1 MSDIAAVLARGIA
14 YFCWWVAA
22 VGTMLTLIA
31 VALLIADR
39 DSFNEGLDA
48 GELIVFWV
56 VAAALLVAAGWALRR
71 LANHWDP
78 EH

>member
-1 MSDIAAVLARGIA
+1 MTDIAAVLARGIA
-14 YFCWWVAA
+14 YFCWWVAG

-39 DSFNEGLDA
+39 DSVNAGLDT
-48 GELIVFWV
+48 GELIGFWALTAV
-56 VAAALLVAAGWALRR
+56 LLVAAGWALRR

-78 EH
+78 ER

>member
-1 MSDIAAVLARGIA
+1 
-14 YFCWWVAA
+14 
-22 VGTMLTLIA
+22 MLTLIA

-56 VAAALLVAAGWALRR
+56 LAAALLVAVGWALRR

-78 EH
+78 EE